1 MSQTVA
7 PASRRS
13 RRTPVEPVAAQES
26 PMSQIVVEDLTA
38 ESVAPVTSA
47 EPEATASPK
56 REVSE
61 AAKAALKEYQEASK
75 KAKAFLAEVILGKH
89 PQLVLPNEV
98 LDAIRVLVPIRN
110 AKQGGHAARRNAK
123 QQILDKLLDLFM
135 ANDGKVT
142 LMQVFKEFRM
152 GEGEMRVRM
161 RNAIHDRKPE
171 ERMWIT
177 YDADT
182 ETYTLEE
189 VGVNPPAGWTGALPK
204 NK

>member
-13 RRTPVEPVAAQES
+13 RRTPVEPVTAQES
-26 PMSQIVVEDLTA
+26 PMSQIVEDLTA

-47 EPEATASPK
+47 EPETTAPK

-110 AKQGGHAARRNAK
+110 AKQGHAAPGTPSNR
-123 QQILDKLLDLFM
+123 F
-135 ANDGKVT
+135 
-142 LMQVFKEFRM
+142 
-152 GEGEMRVRM
+152 
-161 RNAIHDRKPE
+161 
-171 ERMWIT
+171 
-177 YDADT
+177 
-182 ETYTLEE
+182 
-189 VGVNPPAGWTGALPK
+189 WTSSSICSWRTTARLR
-204 NK
+204 